1 MTSVAVSGATG
12 FVGSHLCPELAVR
25 GHRVTQ
31 LSRTLLQ
38 SPQLVT
44 ALEGIEA
51 VVHLA
56 ARAHVLREQSADP
69 QAEFLRCNLG
79 LTQALGLAARRAGVK
94 RFIFVSSAGVLGA
107 TSPAEGFSEESPP
120 HPHDLYTAS
129 KLEAER
135 WLSAELGAGIAV
147 VILRPPLIY
156 GAGARGN
163 FARLLRLAIR
173 GWPLPL
179 GALRAPRSVVAVR
192 NIVDLICSLVAARG
206 EARAPMLVADRETTS
221 VAGLYR
227 TVAQLAG
234 HRLWL
239 APLPAAFIRSML
251 AVAGRDDDVARLTG
265 PFVLQPRV
273 AQLQFNW
280 VPPHLQ
286 RDEIRRTV
294 MDELAVTRTGTDRS
308 KSQPG

>member
-12 FVGSHLCPELAVR
+12 FVGSHLCPELAAR

-31 LSRTLLQ
+31 LSRALLQ
-38 SPQLVT
+38 SPQLIT
-44 ALEGIEA
+44 ALEGTEA

-56 ARAHVLREQSADP
+56 ARAHVLREKSP
-69 QAEFLRCNLG
+69 EPRAEYLRGNLG

-107 TSPAEGFSEESPP
+107 TSPPEGFNDESPP
-120 HPHDLYTAS
+120 HPHDLYTTS
-129 KLEAER
+129 KLQAER
-135 WLSAELGAGIAV
+135 WLGAELGAGVALD
-147 VILRPPLIY
+147 ILRPPLIY

-163 FARLLRLAIR
+163 FARLLHLAIR

-192 NIVDLICSLVAARG
+192 NIVDLICTLVAARG

-221 VAGLYR
+221 VAGLFR

-234 HRLWL
+234 HRVWL
-239 APLPAAFIRSML
+239 APVPVAFIRSML
-251 AVAGRDDDVARLTG
+251 AVAGRDHDVARLTG
-265 PFVLQPRV
+265 PFVLHPRIV
-273 AQLQFNW
+273 HLQFKW
-280 VPPHLQ
+280 VPPHSQ

-294 MDELAVTRTGTDRS
+294 MDELAAMRTGTGRS
-308 KSQPG
+308 KS